1 MLRTNQ
7 TAHRPLYRVIVPA
20 SLRSAWKERW
30 LWPIALLAGLIQ
42 TGGIMDALLI
52 STRDARL
59 QAVTL
64 FDASWTQSLAS
75 MWARVAAAPDWIGA
89 ILAGQSLFIG
99 AVVIIATLA
108 LALIAQG
115 ALVFGIGGLVRGHKP
130 GFRECLRAGAHAL
143 SRVFALNL
151 ITLGLSWLA
160 RFLMVLPL
168 GLYAQDPTP
177 GLALASVGMSV
188 LYVVV
193 VLSLTAVHFFALNA
207 IILQE
212 SHVAKALERGLRLLR
227 DSWLTVIEI
236 AVILFGIGIAT
247 MACALILFLVMWL
260 PLFLLMLGAA
270 LLNMTALFGFIYF
283 LSILLFLMIMLM
295 AGAFNLSFQYRAWH
309 HLFLRLGE
317 GGAVAKLHRWLH
329 TLLSYGQ

>member
-1 MLRTNQ
+1 MIRTNQ
-7 TAHRPLYRVIVPA
+7 IVHRPLYRVIVPA

-52 STRDARL
+52 STRDARF

-64 FDASWTQSLAS
+64 FDASWGQSFAA

-89 ILAGQSLFIG
+89 ILAGQSLFMG
-99 AVVIIATLA
+99 AVVVIATLA

-115 ALVFGIGGLVRGHKP
+115 ALVFGIGGQVRGRKP
-130 GFRECLRAGAHAL
+130 GFRECLRMGTRML
-143 SRVFALNL
+143 GRILALNI

-177 GLALASVGMSV
+177 GLALASVGMSI

-207 IILQE
+207 LVLQE

-236 AVILFGIGIAT
+236 AVILFSIGIAT
-247 MACALILFLVMWL
+247 MAVALVLFLVMWL
-260 PLFLLMLGAA
+260 PLFLLMLGTA
-270 LLNMTALFGFIYF
+270 LLNMTALFSFLYF
-283 LSILLFLMIMLM
+283 LSILLFLLIMLM

-329 TLLSYGQ
+329 ALLSYGQ